1 MAEQE
6 LDRNEQATPFK
17 LEQARKKGSVAKSL
31 DTVYVAVLVALTLF
45 FYSFGWQAINRFLSV
60 AQITLGNAG
69 RNDWS
74 QGGVVAWLSTTLLAS
89 MQPFLPLVL
98 ALMIAAI
105 LASLAQTGPVFSLH
119 PIKPD
124 FNRLN
129 PASGFKRLFSIK
141 VVYEGIKSLVKLAV
155 IGIVLTLVLSEL
167 LPLFMALPQMEV
179 RHYAT
184 VILNE
189 SAALLFKL
197 ALAALLLAILDMAY
211 TRWEFARQMRM
222 SPRELKEEHKQ
233 REGDPRIRAR
243 LRELRMEVLKRTKGV
258 ARVAEADV
266 LITNPVHYA
275 IAVKYRHG
283 EMDAP
288 LVVAKGAGQLAARL
302 REAAY
307 RHEVTIVQ
315 NPPLARALFKQ
326 VDSDEYVPESL
337 YPDVAKILVWIYAM
351 RAARTQGAAV

>member
-17 LEQARKKGSVAKSL
+17 LEQARKKGSVAKSQ
-31 DTVYVAVLVALTLF
+31 DAVYVAVLCALVIFL
-45 FYSFGWQAINRFLSV
+45 YSFGWQAINRFLSV
-60 AQITLGNAG
+60 AQITLGHAG

-74 QGGVVAWLSTTLLAS
+74 QGGVVAWLCAALLACL
-89 MQPFLPLVL
+89 QPFLPLLL

-105 LASLAQTGPVFSLH
+105 LASLAQTGPVFSTH

-129 PASGFKRLFSIK
+129 PAAGFKRLFSIK
-141 VVYEGIKSLVKLAV
+141 VIYEGFKSVVKLTL
-155 IGIVLTLVLSEL
+155 IGIVLTLALSEL
-167 LPLFMALPQMEV
+167 LPLFMALPNMDA
-179 RHYAT
+179 RHYAAVLLDT
-184 VILNE
+184 

-197 ALAALLLAILDMAY
+197 ALVALILAILDMAY
-211 TRWEFARQMRM
+211 TRWEFGRQMRM
-222 SPRELKEEHKQ
+222 SARELKEEHKQ

-243 LRELRMEVLKRTKGV
+243 LRELRMEVLKRTQGV

-266 LITNPVHYA
+266 LITNPVHFA
-275 IAVKYRHG
+275 IAVKYKHG
-283 EMDAP
+283 EMAAP
-288 LVVAKGAGQLAARL
+288 LVIAKGAGKLAAKL

-307 RHEVTIVQ
+307 RHDVVVVQ

-326 VDSDEYVPESL
+326 VDSDQYVPESL

-351 RAARTQGAAV
+351 RAARTQGAA